1 MDCHMTMAILLSAA
15 IGVSLGLLGGGGSV
29 LAVPVLVYVAGV
41 EAKEAVTMSLA
52 IVGSTSLVASL
63 LHQRQG
69 NLDFKVAATFG
80 SAGVAG
86 AFLGAKLTAL
96 VSGSVLLLIFAA
108 LMLIV
113 GALMLVRKKNEP
125 SPTDEKRRRNPTKT
139 LLVGAGVGV
148 VTGFLGVGGGF
159 LTTPLL
165 IFYGIPP
172 TVAAASAS
180 ATAEDAGSVFERLAG
195 AGGDLRVAEGD
206 GDVAP
211 EVGRAPR
218 RGLRALSATQPPQQ
232 PRAPQRAVEQEE
244 REEGGTV

>member
-15 IGVSLGLLGGGGSV
+15 IGVSLGLLGGGGSI

-80 SAGVAG
+80 SAGG
-86 AFLGAKLTAL
+86 LGPFWARSSPHWFP
-96 VSGSVLLLIFAA
+96 V
-108 LMLIV
+108 V

-125 SPTDEKRRRNPTKT
+125 PPTDEKRRRNPTKT

-159 LTTPLL
+159 LVVPALVLFAGVPMHLAIGTSLL
-165 IFYGIPP
+165 VIAINS
-172 TVAAASAS
+172 AAGFAGHWGQGQLHFT
-180 ATAEDAGSVFERLAG
+180 ATAAFTLAAVLGTFAGERLAG
-195 AGGDLRVAEGD
+195 RISAGRMRQLFAGFVILIALFLMVAN
-206 GDVAP
+206 
-211 EVGRAPR
+211 RQ
-218 RGLRALSATQPPQQ
+218 ALW
-232 PRAPQRAVEQEE
+232 
-244 REEGGTV
+244 

>member
-1 MDCHMTMAILLSAA
+1 MAILLSAA

-159 LTTPLL
+159 LVVPALVLFAGVPMHLAIGTSLL
-165 IFYGIPP
+165 VIAINS
-172 TVAAASAS
+172 AAGFAGHWGQGQLHFT
-180 ATAEDAGSVFERLAG
+180 ATAAFTLAAVLGTFAGERLAG
-195 AGGDLRVAEGD
+195 RISAGRMRQLFAGFVILIALFLMVAN
-206 GDVAP
+206 
-211 EVGRAPR
+211 RQ
-218 RGLRALSATQPPQQ
+218 ALW
-232 PRAPQRAVEQEE
+232 
-244 REEGGTV
+244 